1 MIKRLLLLGSMLLL
15 ALPVAAQEP
24 ELVCQS
30 VKELSTITMG
40 TYYSLKPSS
49 VTVNVKNVF
58 KPEDTKDVT
67 TSIETTYRDDVCH
80 MKWLTPALGC
90 MSQLQYLDCKSAKEF
105 EEDKARAERLRVI
118 FRNFPSV
125 EDKPEPEAPLSP
137 DAS

>member
-1 MIKRLLLLGSMLLL
+1 MIKRVLLLSSLLL

-49 VTVNVKNVF
+49 VTVNVMNVF

-90 MSQLQYLDCKSAKEF
+90 MSQLQYLDCKSSKEF
-105 EEDKARAERLRVI
+105 EEDTKRAERLREM
-118 FRNFPSV
+118 FRHLSTT
-125 EDKPEPEAPLSP
+125 EDMSEPEAPSP